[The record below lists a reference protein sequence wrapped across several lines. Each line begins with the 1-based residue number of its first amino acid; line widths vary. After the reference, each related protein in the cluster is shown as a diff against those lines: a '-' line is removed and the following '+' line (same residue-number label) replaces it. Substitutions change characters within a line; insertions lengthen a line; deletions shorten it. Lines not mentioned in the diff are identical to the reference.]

1 MNELVRGCK
10 VLQKN
15 VPASHSEGLTVRRLE
30 KNEGGKNQRV
40 CATLQC
46 WMLNKRE
53 ADVKTRASSLYLS
66 HGSY

>member
-15 VPASHSEGLTVRRLE
+15 VPASHSEELTVRRLE

-46 WMLNKRE
+46 WMLNKGKPN
-53 ADVKTRASSLYLS
+53 AKTRASSLYLS
-66 HGSY
+66 PRPY